1 MYLIDFHRQNEK
13 IRELVT
19 VRKNE
24 ETMEVFYH
32 DPSSGEM
39 WKSFF
44 PRGYRDRGS
53 QKLLRP
59 EPDAGTL
66 QERIHSDLI
75 TNEESNAMGLAIE
88 LSGKPERWAEIISI
102 VNEDRK
108 KYKLGM
114 IRTFLKNLGIYNA
127 DEIFDDLDLEPQEVG
142 LDENELQRLKRECI
156 KLRLKRFFYL

>member
-13 IRELVT
+13 IRELIT

-44 PRGYRDRGS
+44 PRGYRDRSS

-59 EPDAGTL
+59 EPDTATME
-66 QERIHSDLI
+66 ERIHAELV
-75 TNEESNAMGLAIE
+75 TEEESNAMGLAIE
-88 LSGKPERWAEIISI
+88 LSGKPEKWADI
-102 VNEDRK
+102 VAVLNNNRS
-108 KYKLGM
+108 KYKPKM
-114 IRTFLKNLGIYNA
+114 IRTFLDHLGVY
-127 DEIFDDLDLEPQEVG
+127 EPEVIFNDLNIEAEDIGMQQE
-142 LDENELQRLKRECI
+142 ELHRLRKECRKI
-156 KLRLKRFFYL
+156 RLKRFFRL